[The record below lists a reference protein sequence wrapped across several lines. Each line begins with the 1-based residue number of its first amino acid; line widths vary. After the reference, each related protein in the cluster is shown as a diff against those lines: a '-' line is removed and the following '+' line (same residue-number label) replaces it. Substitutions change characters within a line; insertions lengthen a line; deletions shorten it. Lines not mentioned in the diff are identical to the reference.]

1 MENEINELY
10 LMRLLQNKFSEK
22 TYTSLSKSLETIE
35 NHLNDIIFPKKI
47 LNDDERRRYSVP
59 YSWLFCTLVDMCV
72 TDNNGR

>member
-1 MENEINELY
+1 MENEIDDLY

-22 TYTSLSKSLETIE
+22 TFTSLSTIE
-35 NHLNDIIFPKKI
+35 NHLSDIIFPKKT